1 MEQFTIV
8 RRGYDPEEVDK
19 YISTLE
25 QVIKSYKDKDNA
37 IRNAIISAQ
46 VAADN
51 MVKNAKMQADE
62 YKAQIVRELS
72 KVSEEVDRQRIKL
85 QAFNDIYT
93 SLVRKYLIEPKE
105 SDMRDLFARLDDV
118 DKIIN
123 ILKGDDSLLGENE
136 RPNTSFE
143 RHDSRSEPA
152 AVTQPLAAD
161 EPPGLLPPPT
171 HADYF

>member
-1 MEQFTIV
+1 MEQFSIV

-19 YISTLE
+19 YITTLE

-37 IRNAIISAQ
+37 IKNAIISAQ

-62 YKAQIVRELS
+62 YKAQIIRELG
-72 KVSEEVDRQRIKL
+72 KVSNEVERQRVKL
-85 QAFNDIYT
+85 QAFQDIYT

-105 SDMRDLFARLDDV
+105 NDMKDLFARLDDV

-123 ILKGDDSLLGENE
+123 ILKGNDNLL
-136 RPNTSFE
+136 
-143 RHDSRSEPA
+143 
-152 AVTQPLAAD
+152 AD
-161 EPPGLLPPPT
+161 EKEPINKFDIPEEDEDEPQPQLLPPPSQ
-171 HADYF
+171 ADYF